1 MGTNSGVLRLR
12 DSTSCS
18 LQSSE
23 GKGDALKQKI
33 SVELVTE
40 SLVVIFSEP
49 KDVGKKG

>member
-1 MGTNSGVLRLR
+1 MRLR

-23 GKGDALKQKI
+23 GKGDALRQKI
-33 SVELVTE
+33 SVELVAK
-40 SLVVIFSEP
+40 SLVIINSEP